1 MRAAVKDIKPLQR
14 ALEEELVN
22 AAILGTPEW
31 HNATTVL
38 LYKHKG
44 AEFSVNSLGNAAFRD
59 GKQVAFPRVEG
70 ERLVLHHIDGWTG
83 LMPGAFGIDEPVAS
97 APVVEPSAVEVAVVP
112 GLAWTK
118 EGARLG
124 QGGGFYD
131 RLLSQIG
138 GATMG
143 VGFDVQMVDE
153 VPLEPHDVP
162 VDQVWWAGRITAT

>member
-1 MRAAVKDIKPLQR
+1 MRAALKDIKPLQR

-31 HNATTVL
+31 QEAQTVL

-70 ERLVLHHIDGWTG
+70 NRLVLHRIDAWTG
-83 LMPGAFGIDEPVAS
+83 LMPGAFGIDEPS
-97 APVVEPSAVEVAVVP
+97 EGAPVVSPDTVDVAVVP
-112 GLAWTK
+112 GLAWAAD
-118 EGARLG
+118 GARLG

-131 RLLSQIG
+131 RLLPDVG
-138 GATMG
+138 GTSMG
-143 VGFDVQMVDE
+143 VGFDVQVVEE
-153 VPLEPHDVP
+153 VPVEAHDVP
-162 VDQVWWAGRITAT
+162 VQQVWWAGRITQT